1 MAENQGCLP
10 WRCGYSFSPK
20 KATLG
25 FRTTKLAPANCTDM
39 EGPEMLFPSAS
50 LCPRLLTISV
60 LALLLG
66 TELPPAPAPPP
77 APKLTTETLPQAE
90 VTEEGR
96 FKNFAF
102 LSEGNQSQP
111 ALRSAGLSQT
121 FPRILC
127 VFWGG
132 RFLVTV
138 CLIMF

>member
-39 EGPEMLFPSAS
+39 EGPEMLCPSVS

-66 TELPPAPAPPP
+66 LELPPAPAPPP

-111 ALRSAGLSQT
+111 ALRSAGPSQT
-121 FPRILC
+121 SQGSC
-127 VFWGG
+127 VCFGG
-132 RFLVTV
+132 GGGSWSQSA
-138 CLIMF
+138 